1 MLGIRRFVSRAIA
14 ELLMV
19 ALTHRI
25 VCDWENKECLT
36 VEACVYILA
45 SQKNGT
51 LYIGVTSNLPQR
63 VWQHKNGQAD
73 GFTKKYAIHRL
84 VYFEQTSDIESAI
97 AREKQLKKWRRQ
109 WKIDLIEGRN
119 PDWVDLYP
127 DIVG

>member
-1 MLGIRRFVSRAIA
+1 M
-14 ELLMV
+14 
-19 ALTHRI
+19 
-25 VCDWENKECLT
+25 
-36 VEACVYILA
+36 EACVYILA

-73 GFTKKYAIHRL
+73 GFTKKYSIHHL